1 MTHSAS
7 GNERTQHIHLD
18 ETHTVST
25 LTDEFLSKL
34 VAELDNET
42 VTAIILYGSYARG
55 NAAPYSD
62 VDLDRFVKEPPER
75 IQQKRFT
82 YRDGL
87 LVSIA
92 TRTISQER
100 GAFTIPNRAIFVV
113 PSIREA
119 RILLD
124 KEGAFSEL
132 QQEARAWTWESLQ
145 VQADYYASNML
156 MLRTGQVHQILR
168 ALLLRDELAL
178 SKRTLKLFMALTSAV
193 AVQRGMLVSSGNT
206 YFQQVQDLVGL
217 NSFWTHYHKFIAGID
232 VNTVQ
237 GTYNEARGVATLR
250 LYQETVRLLQP
261 ILQPVHR
268 DIIEQ
273 AVLVIDNALS
283 AFP

>member
-7 GNERTQHIHLD
+7 GNERTRHIHLD
-18 ETHTVST
+18 ETHAVST
-25 LTDEFLSKL
+25 LSDEFLSKL

-55 NAAPYSD
+55 DAAPYSD
-62 VDLDRFVKEPPER
+62 VDLDRFVKEPPDR
-75 IQQKRFT
+75 IRQKRFT
-82 YRDGL
+82 YRDGR
-87 LVSIA
+87 LVSIG

-100 GAFTIPNRAIFVV
+100 KSFTVPDRAIVVV

-145 VQADYYASNML
+145 AQADYYASNIL
-156 MLRTGQVHQILR
+156 MLRIGQVHQNLR
-168 ALLLRDELAL
+168 ALFLHDELAL
-178 SKRTLKLFMALTSAV
+178 SRRTLKLFLALTSAV
-193 AVQRGMLVSSGNT
+193 AVQRGMLVGSGNT

-217 NSFWTHYHKFIAGID
+217 NSSWTHYHRLIAGVD

-261 ILQPVHR
+261 ILQPMHR
-268 DIIEQ
+268 EIIEQ
-273 AVLVIDNALS
+273 SVLVIDSALS